1 MGATLFPNA
10 ENCSLEELETAM
22 EAAPRKQDYL
32 RIQAIRWILLG
43 FDHDSVRELAN
54 VHRDTITEWIK
65 RFNARGIDG
74 LIDRPRSGRPRK
86 IPEARAQELCD
97 LLEDPQ
103 AAGQIHW
110 TGKKFH
116 GTICERLDR
125 EIGYST
131 VMRWIGKK
139 GFA

>member
-43 FDHDSVRELAN
+43 FDHASVCERAN
-54 VHRDTITEWIK
+54 VHRDTIAEWVK

-74 LIDRPRSGRPRK
+74 LIERPRPGRPRK
-86 IPEARAQELCD
+86 IPEARAQDWAICLKIRKRRAR
-97 LLEDPQ
+97 PTGR
-103 AAGQIHW
+103 AGSS
-110 TGKKFH
+110 TARFASAS
-116 GTICERLDR
+116 TARLATAR
-125 EIGYST
+125 
-131 VMRWIGKK
+131 
-139 GFA
+139 